1 MKLAIK
7 LAFATTAIACLLS
20 GGALAQD
27 FPNRPVRI
35 VIPFPAGGGTDILSR
50 ALGQKLSE
58 QWKQAIIVD
67 NRPGGGANIGAEH
80 AAKSPADGYTLFM
93 ASTIHSIN
101 VSLYP
106 KLTYDILKDF
116 APMGLVAETAQV
128 LVVHPSVPA
137 ASVKE
142 FIALLKSQPG
152 KLPYSSAGNGSQPH
166 LAAELFKS
174 MTGTD
179 MIHVPYKGAPPAMN
193 DLLAGHVSVSF
204 ATTPTAVPNVKS
216 GKVKAL
222 GVSSTKRVPA
232 LPDVPTIAES
242 GVPGYDANGYF
253 GLMGPAGVPQAV
265 IEKINASVM
274 AIVRDPAMSKTLSD
288 LGYGASPSTPAEHA
302 AFLREEVAKW
312 AKVVK
317 ESGAKID

>member
-1 MKLAIK
+1 MKLAVIV
-7 LAFATTAIACLLS
+7 IALLLS
-20 GGALAQD
+20 GAIQAQD
-27 FPNRPVRI
+27 YPNKPVRI

-58 QWKQAIIVD
+58 QWKQPIIVD
-67 NRPGGGANIGAEH
+67 NRPGGGANIGADH
-80 AAKSPADGYTLFM
+80 AAKSAPDGYTLFM
-93 ASTIHSIN
+93 SSTIHSIN

-106 KLTYDILKDF
+106 KLSYDFLKDF

-137 ASVKE
+137 SNVKE

-152 KLPYSSAGNGSQPH
+152 KLSYSSAGNGSQPH

-179 MIHVPYKGAPPAMN
+179 MAHIPYKGAPPAMN
-193 DLLAGHVSVSF
+193 DLLAGQVAASF

-216 GKVKAL
+216 GKVRAL

-253 GLMGPAGVPQAV
+253 GLMGPAGVPPAIV
-265 IEKINASVM
+265 ARINAAVT
-274 AIVRDPAMSKTLSD
+274 AIVREPAMSKTLSD
-288 LGYGASPSTPAEHA
+288 LGYEVSTTTPAEHA

>member
-1 MKLAIK
+1 MRFGKIFAAIV
-7 LAFATTAIACLLS
+7 AACS
-20 GGALAQD
+20 ISAVASAQD
-27 FPNRPVRI
+27 YPSKPVRI
-35 VIPFPAGGGTDILSR
+35 VVPFPAGGGTDILCR
-50 ALGQKLSE
+50 ALGQKLAE
-58 QWKQAIIVD
+58 QWKQPIIVD

-80 AAKSPADGYTLFM
+80 AARSPADGYTLFM

-106 KLTYDILKDF
+106 KLTYDILKDLV
-116 APMGLVAETAQV
+116 PMGLVAETAQV
-128 LVVHPSVPA
+128 LVLHPSVPA
-137 ASVKE
+137 NTVAE
-142 FIALLKSQPG
+142 FIALLKSQPA
-152 KLPYSSAGNGSQPH
+152 KLSYSSAGNGSQPH

-193 DLLAGHVSVSF
+193 DLIAGHVAASF
-204 ATTPTAVPNVKS
+204 ATTPTAVPNVKA

-222 GVSSTKRVPA
+222 GVSSPKRVPA

-253 GLMGPAGVPQAV
+253 GLMAPAGVPPSIVAKVNAAV
-265 IEKINASVM
+265 VT
-274 AIVRDPAMSKTLSD
+274 IVQEPSMRKTLSD
-288 LGYGASPSTPAEHA
+288 LGYEASPSTPAEHA

-312 AKVVK
+312 TRVVK

>member
-1 MKLAIK
+1 MKLTLI
-7 LAFATTAIACLLS
+7 AIAMLLC
-20 GGALAQD
+20 GAAQAQD
-27 FPNRPVRI
+27 YPNKAVRI

-50 ALGQKLSE
+50 ALGQKLTE
-58 QWKQAIIVD
+58 QWKQPIIVD
-67 NRPGGGANIGAEH
+67 NRPGGGANIGADH
-80 AAKSPADGYTLFM
+80 AAKSAPDGYTLFM

-106 KLTYDILKDF
+106 KLSYDFLKDF

-128 LVVHPSVPA
+128 LVVHPSVQA
-137 ASVKE
+137 NTVTE
-142 FIALLKSQPG
+142 FIALLKKQPG
-152 KLPYSSAGNGSQPH
+152 KLSYSSAGNGSQPH

-179 MIHVPYKGAPPAMN
+179 MVHIPYKGAPPAMN
-193 DLLAGHVSVSF
+193 DLLAGQVAASF

-253 GLMGPAGVPQAV
+253 GLMGPAGVPPAIV
-265 IEKINASVM
+265 AKINAAVVG
-274 AIVRDPAMSKTLSD
+274 IVQEPAMRKTLSD
-288 LGYGASPSTPAEHA
+288 LGYEASPTTPAEHA